1 MCITHYLDNIR
12 NGHYLGQSTLSYTL
26 IERLWRASQC
36 KASNYL
42 SDCLTDDHRL
52 IYLIDYVLIDF
63 PSSVDILIP
72 VIFSEEKNFM
82 ITLHCYMVLK
92 GWLFLSLPR

>member
-1 MCITHYLDNIR
+1 MCHYVVLHTISVSLRGAEPSKMVPAKRAHIR
-12 NGHYLGQSTLSYTL
+12 EAEVVDYFAGTT
-26 IERLWRASQC
+26 R
-36 KASNYL
+36 
-42 SDCLTDDHRL
+42 
-52 IYLIDYVLIDF
+52 IYIDYIIDF